1 MTSTLKR
8 FIIILCISSL
18 AIANIYAQK
27 RRPQNQPYADLKRY
41 HLGFHVGV
49 HTQDMILT
57 NNGIPAP
64 NGQTWYAEI
73 PSYSMGFCV
82 GIIGN
87 LYINQYLNLR
97 FTPTVYF
104 GDKNFTFIEESSK
117 ETFETSLRSNYL
129 MFPLDLKYT
138 AVRLNN
144 YRPYVTGGVYTA
156 FDMGRK
162 KGNPL
167 LLKGADYGVSFGFG
181 CDIYLPFFKL
191 CPEIKF
197 CFGLADILE
206 KDRGDLLKEED
217 RIYSNAL
224 SGGKSRMI
232 VLTFN
237 FE

>member
-1 MTSTLKR
+1 MRSTLKR
-8 FIIILCISSL
+8 FIIIVCISSFAVL
-18 AIANIYAQK
+18 NICAQK

-41 HLGFHVGV
+41 HLGFHVGL

-57 NNGIPAP
+57 NNGIPTP
-64 NGQTWYAEI
+64 NGEIWYGEI
-73 PSYSMGFCV
+73 PSYSAGFCV

-87 LYINQYLNLR
+87 LYINQFLNLR
-97 FTPTVYF
+97 LTPTVFF
-104 GDKNFTFIEESSK
+104 GDKGFTFIEQNSK
-117 ETFETSLRSNYL
+117 ETFTTSLRSNYL
-129 MFPLDLKYT
+129 MLPLDIKYT
-138 AVRLNN
+138 AIRLNN

-162 KGNPL
+162 KGTPL
-167 LLKGADYGVSFGFG
+167 YLKGTDYGVSVGFG
-181 CDIYLPFFKL
+181 CDVYLPFFKL

-206 KDRGDLLKEED
+206 KDRSDILQED
-217 RIYSNAL
+217 DRKYSNAL

>member
-1 MTSTLKR
+1 MKR
-8 FIIILCISSL
+8 FIIIFCISLTAVNS
-18 AIANIYAQK
+18 YAQK
-27 RRPQNQPYADLKRY
+27 RKPQNQPYADLKRY
-41 HLGFHVGV
+41 HLGFHVGL
-49 HTQDMILT
+49 HTQDMVLT

-64 NGQTWYAEI
+64 NGNIWYGEI

-104 GDKNFTFIEESSK
+104 GDKNFTFIEEKTK
-117 ETFETSLRSNYL
+117 ETFTTSLRSNYL
-129 MFPLDLKYT
+129 MFPFDLKYT
-138 AVRLNN
+138 AIRLNN
-144 YRPYVTGGVYTA
+144 YRPYMIGGVYNA

-162 KGNPL
+162 KGVPL
-167 LLKGADYGVSFGFG
+167 LSKGMDYGVSIGLG

-191 CPEIKF
+191 CPELKF
-197 CFGLADILE
+197 YFGLADVLE
-206 KDRGDLLKEED
+206 KKRGDLLREED
-217 RIYSNAL
+217 RVYSNAL
-224 SGGKSRMI
+224 SNGKSRMI